1 MPIAFWTM
9 FDCTVC
15 AGMSPGGNR
24 LMRAAQHELEKDSA
38 DKYRAIEYENMAH
51 RIRNTSIGITFHD
64 GIERVDNT

>member
-1 MPIAFWTM
+1 M
-9 FDCTVC
+9 FHCTVFARMPVC
-15 AGMSPGGNR
+15 GDR

-51 RIRNTSIGITFHD
+51 RIRNSSIGITFHD